1 MADVFLFI
9 VRLLSVYA
17 ILYRSARAT
26 SLNVCTT
33 DSADVSLQ
41 FYQYSICSSYGLP
54 GNLTVCFIAD
64 CRATLVHVARI
75 ESGMFRS
82 WQPLLWPQ
90 MSVARPFCRRPAH
103 TARAVLFVTLL
114 LLAGDVEL
122 NPGPGTNVNTNN
134 WINIACLNCFC
145 VRKNRFNT

>member
-1 MADVFLFI
+1 
-9 VRLLSVYA
+9 VRLLSFYA
-17 ILYRSARAT
+17 ILYRFAHAN

-33 DSADVSLQ
+33 DSAEVSFQ

-64 CRATLVHVARI
+64 CRATLIPVVRI
-75 ESGMFRS
+75 ESGMFRL

-103 TARAVLFVTLL
+103 TARAVLFITLL
-114 LLAGDVEL
+114 VLAGDV
-122 NPGPGTNVNTNN
+122 
-134 WINIACLNCFC
+134 
-145 VRKNRFNT
+145 NRTRAQVQMSTQTTGLSLVVLTVSLCPEKSL